1 MLNRLKEDIQTILK
15 KDPAA
20 KNWLEVILCYP
31 SIHVMWFYH
40 RAHWCWQHHLPL
52 LARIIS
58 QTARWVTGI
67 EIHPG
72 AIIGRRL
79 FIDHGNGVVIGETTW
94 ISSDVLIY
102 SGVVLGG
109 RTFEKGW
116 RHPFIGYNVII
127 GCGAKILGRVIIE
140 PNTIVKSNSVVT
152 EK

>member
-1 MLNRLKEDIQTILK
+1 MLNRLREDIQTILK

-20 KNWLEVILCYP
+20 RNWLEVILCYP

-72 AIIGRRL
+72 AIIGRRF
-79 FIDHGNGVVIGETTW
+79 FIDHGGGVVIGETTV
-94 ISSDVLIY
+94 IGNDVLIY

-109 RTFEKGW
+109 HTLEKIW
-116 RHPFIGYNVII
+116 RHPTIGDNVTI
-127 GCGAKILGRVIIE
+127 GCGVKILGRFRVAS
-140 PNTIVKSNSVVT
+140 NVTIRANSVVVQ
-152 EK
+152 K